1 MKVLF
6 KILFS
11 LLFGFAISQA
21 AAFEKDAKFRTTTV
35 HISSQ
40 KPLSVGTNTLIFD
53 LRFKGKVS
61 DGAQV
66 SVKAFMPAMP
76 GMPAMES
83 KAEAKDLKNGKYEA
97 RLNLAMS
104 GTWQLHIFIK
114 PVNSKKL
121 RVKSSLNF

>member
-1 MKVLF
+1 MKSLF

-11 LLFGFAISQA
+11 LLFAFSVSQA

-40 KPLSVGTNTLIFD
+40 KPLSVGSNTLVLD
-53 LRFKGKVS
+53 LRLKGKIS
-61 DGAQV
+61 DGAKV

-83 KAEAKDLKNGKYEA
+83 KAEAKDFKNGKYEVN
-97 RLNLAMS
+97 LNLAMS

-114 PVNSKKL
+114 PIDGKKL